1 MKAKE
6 ISKTISVFK
15 ALMALAVFV
24 LEDNEKFEVVHKLI
38 EFENEALK
46 EADSFEDFAKILQN
60 KACNY
65 SKQLF
70 EENSKKYKTM
80 EMAFQI
86 ILPMLED

>member
-24 LEDNEKFEVVHKLI
+24 SEDNEKFEVVQQLEK
-38 EFENEALK
+38 FEHEALGK
-46 EADSFEDFAKILQN
+46 ADSFAEYAKILQN
-60 KACNY
+60 KAYNY

-70 EENSKKYKTM
+70 EENNKKYKTM

>member
-6 ISKTISVFK
+6 VSKTISVFK

-46 EADSFEDFAKILQN
+46 EADNFEDFAKIIYN
-60 KACNY
+60 KAYDY

-70 EENSKKYKTM
+70 EENNKKYKTM
-80 EMAFQI
+80 EMALQI